1 MPGASGL
8 PHVRYARSRSAEH
21 ASGVQLA
28 LFRRRKAPYPNGT
41 EATVVG
47 QVAPP
52 VKFSGVFAGVDP
64 AEAPPAP
71 EVERR
76 QRNGRAA
83 PKAASNAELLSLR
96 NELMEVKAR
105 LMAAEQSRAVVESRL
120 AALDATTLALSNQQQ
135 AIVGGDVVVVSD
147 HGVHESGADSEW
159 LPRLDELEQRVQSLA
174 AAAAQAAAAAEAAG
188 AAALGAEELPPPVP
202 QGPDPETAAR
212 LDELA
217 ARVGMIDTL
226 STQISQLSARM
237 AAQAEF
243 GAQLSQLRDR
253 IASLQSDLD
262 ARADTEPEWVDD
274 VAVDTSVTD
283 ELREQLT
290 ALGNRVA
297 TTEALADQLGQL
309 AERVATT
316 DSAARRTGEQVAAL
330 EQRLDSVGTELA
342 NQLSELGRDIDGLA
356 KHAAQAA
363 SGTVDEAVI
372 ESLRNGQIKLAN
384 EQARYEIAFREDLAV
399 LAENLRKPKTSA

>member
-1 MPGASGL
+1 M
-8 PHVRYARSRSAEH
+8 
-21 ASGVQLA
+21 A
-28 LFRRRKAPYPNGT
+28 LFRRRKALYPDGS
-41 EATVVG
+41 ESTVVG
-47 QVAPP
+47 PVAPP

-71 EVERR
+71 EAERR
-76 QRNGRAA
+76 PRNGRPS
-83 PKAASNAELLSLR
+83 PKAVNNAELLTLR

-105 LMAAEQSRAVVESRL
+105 LMAAEQSRAIVESRL

-135 AIVGGDVVVVSD
+135 ALVGGEVVITT
-147 HGVHESGADSEW
+147 SEHAGTDDL

-174 AAAAQAAAAAEAAG
+174 AAAAPVVTDNTTATD
-188 AAALGAEELPPPVP
+188 LPPPVP
-202 QGPDPETAAR
+202 QGPDPDTTAR

-217 ARVGMIDTL
+217 AKIGMIDTL
-226 STQISQLSARM
+226 STQISQLSARV

-243 GAQLSQLRDR
+243 GAQLTQLRER
-253 IASLQSDLD
+253 ITGLQSDLD
-262 ARADTEPEWVDD
+262 ARADTEPEWVEDIP
-274 VAVDTSVTD
+274 VDTSVTD
-283 ELREQLT
+283 ELREQLI
-290 ALGNRVA
+290 ALGNRVS

-309 AERVATT
+309 AERVAAT
-316 DSAARRTGEQVAAL
+316 DTSARRAGEQVAAL

-384 EQARYEIAFREDLAV
+384 EQARYEIAFREDLAL
-399 LAENLRKPKTSA
+399 LAENLRKPKPSA

>member
-1 MPGASGL
+1 
-8 PHVRYARSRSAEH
+8 
-21 ASGVQLA
+21 
-28 LFRRRKAPYPNGT
+28 
-41 EATVVG
+41 
-47 QVAPP
+47 

-71 EVERR
+71 EADRR
-76 QRNGRAA
+76 QRNGRSA
-83 PKAASNAELLSLR
+83 PKASSNAELLSLR

-120 AALDATTLALSNQQQ
+120 AALDATTLALANQQQ
-135 AIVGGDVVVVSD
+135 SIVGGDIVVTSEQHAHD
-147 HGVHESGADSEW
+147 SGVDTDL
-159 LPRLDELEQRVQSLA
+159 LPRLDELEQRVRSLA
-174 AAAAQAAAAAEAAG
+174 EAAAQAAEAAEAAG
-188 AAALGAEELPPPVP
+188 AAAALSAQQLPPPVP

-212 LDELA
+212 LDELS

-226 STQISQLSARM
+226 SNQISQLSARL

-253 IASLQSDLD
+253 ITSLQADLD
-262 ARADTEPEWVDD
+262 TRADTDPPWVDD
-274 VAVDTSVTD
+274 VPADTTATD

-290 ALGNRVA
+290 ALSNRMA

-309 AERVATT
+309 AERVTTT

-399 LAENLRKPKTSA
+399 LAENLRKPKPTA